1 MKQSIDRLIVRTSR
15 ILGAGAMLSVLVLT
29 SGCLALAAGAGAGAA
44 VAYMRGDLDVTLDAN
59 LAKSVR
65 AAEKAVAQLKF
76 TKISDRQD
84 ALQATLVSRNA
95 SDQKIELYLEKLTDD
110 ATKLKIRVGTFGEE
124 SMQQEILARI
134 RSNL

>member
-1 MKQSIDRLIVRTSR
+1 MNQSTDRFIVRTAR
-15 ILGAGAMLSVLVLT
+15 ILGTGALLSVLVLT

-65 AAEKAVAQLKF
+65 AAEKAIAQLKYA
-76 TKISDRQD
+76 KISDRQD
-84 ALQATLVSRNA
+84 ALQATLISRNA

-124 SMQQEILARI
+124 SMQQEILKRV

>member
-1 MKQSIDRLIVRTSR
+1 MKQTKFRSTVRVARS
-15 ILGAGAMLSVLVLT
+15 LAAGALLSVFAFT

-65 AAEKAVAQLKF
+65 AAEKAIAQLKYAR
-76 TKISDRQD
+76 ISIKQD
-84 ALQATLVSRNA
+84 ALQATLISRNA

-124 SMQQEILARI
+124 SLQQEILTRI
-134 RSNL
+134 KSNI

>member
-1 MKQSIDRLIVRTSR
+1 MNLSKTFSFACAAR
-15 ILGAGAMLSVLVLT
+15 ILAASTVMSVLVLS

-65 AAEKAVAQLKF
+65 AAEKAIAQLKYA
-76 TKISDRQD
+76 KISNRQD
-84 ALQATLVSRNA
+84 ALQATLISRNA

-134 RSNL
+134 KSNL